1 MLLPLW
7 HLIGNVEKASRCQYW
22 LTWLTRLI
30 HWGREREVVWP
41 LSSLNAVVSYVF
53 LCVLICCLYRFLD
66 VSCLFFWELYSRDA
80 RVSTCWHHRARHST
94 PHLPWHKRPTLPQ
107 ISPTPAKSGIPLE
120 GFSWIPSLA
129 GQNIGG
135 TMKWQ
140 QGCLQKSERFT
151 EVRNVNDV
159 NI

>member
-1 MLLPLW
+1 MYLSSTLNTSELKHSCAPSTLTPHW
-7 HLIGNVEKASRCQYW
+7 KCEKASRCQYW
-22 LTWLTRLI
+22 L
-30 HWGREREVVWP
+30 VWT

-53 LCVLICCLYRFLD
+53 WCVRCLYRFLD
-66 VSCLFFWELYSRDA
+66 VSSLTSFFWELYSRDA

-94 PHLPWHKRPTLPQ
+94 PHLPWHKRPTLLQ

-120 GFSWIPSLA
+120 RFSWIPSLA
-129 GQNIGG
+129 GKNIGV

-151 EVRNVNDV
+151 EVRDVNDV